1 MNFFSQLTNVS
12 ALILLLLPL
21 GLSAKVKAP
30 NYDFSLDSLQ
40 VFMPGAKL
48 EDIQTKFK
56 KAVKLQKTDKG
67 VSLYKVY
74 VEQIRY
80 KFPVFFQTKESVIID
95 FYARLPAYFLH
106 DIFHQ
111 SIINRFGKQDK
122 YFKKEEAAVYIWNK
136 KKNTYVYS
144 GGCTITCFPI
154 YYTVYS
160 NEMKASPLFK
170 TLD

>member
-1 MNFFSQLTNVS
+1 MNFLSQLTFVIAIS
-12 ALILLLLPL
+12 TLLLPFS
-21 GLSAKVKAP
+21 GFAKVDPP
-30 NYDFSLDSLQ
+30 NYDFSLDTLK
-40 VFMPGAKL
+40 VFMPGEKL
-48 EDIQTKFK
+48 EDLK
-56 KAVKLQKTDKG
+56 KKYSKTLELQKSERG

-74 VEQIRY
+74 VKQLRY
-80 KFPVFFQTKESVIID
+80 KFPVFFQIKDSVVID

-111 SIINRFGKQDK
+111 SVINRFGKQDK

-136 KKNTYVYS
+136 KENIHVYS

-154 YYTVYS
+154 YYTVYKKD
-160 NEMKASPLFK
+160 MKEKPLFK